1 MQKNKVIVICGPTA
15 SGKTSLSIELAKQID
30 GEIVSCD
37 SMQIYKNMTIG
48 TAKPT
53 KEEMQGIKHYLI
65 DCVSPEVRYSVA
77 DYKKDSINA
86 IKEIIFKGKVPI
98 IVGGTGLYLESLIYG
113 IEYNEIETDLEYRKA
128 LEDIEKN
135 EGLEKLYEMAKQID
149 EQAIEKISHNDKKR
163 IFRVLEIYH
172 STGKRSYGA
181 SRRGNRRPQDI
192 RQYREIHQNDRQF
205 EFRQYVQRNGCQRIP
220 AIPSDDADPPS
231 GPEPALRHLP
241 NDDSVRLYGCRVPA
255 ETTQMGCFGT
265 ESIHDLD
272 RTYQLDFRCHNL
284 PVNVVRL
291 QMSVGGDAG
300 PLPVRVV
307 RRRIAVANA
316 DRTYDTYTQG
326 SFFPKPCFMARHDN
340 DLCSHGNRHP
350 DSVHSLRYVHRTGYA
365 TMGLFPLAD
374 SHTAGLLCI
383 DARCK
388 NWYVK
393 RFNTWL

>member
-1 MQKNKVIVICGPTA
+1 MEC
-15 SGKTSLSIELAKQID
+15 SEEERLA
-30 GEIVSCD
+30 
-37 SMQIYKNMTIG
+37 
-48 TAKPT
+48 A
-53 KEEMQGIKHYLI
+53 
-65 DCVSPEVRYSVA
+65 
-77 DYKKDSINA
+77 
-86 IKEIIFKGKVPI
+86 
-98 IVGGTGLYLESLIYG
+98 
-113 IEYNEIETDLEYRKA
+113 
-128 LEDIEKN
+128 
-135 EGLEKLYEMAKQID
+135 
-149 EQAIEKISHNDKKR
+149 
-163 IFRVLEIYH
+163 
-172 STGKRSYGA
+172 
-181 SRRGNRRPQDI
+181 
-192 RQYREIHQNDRQF
+192 
-205 EFRQYVQRNGCQRIP
+205 

-383 DARCK
+383 DTRCK
-388 NWYVK
+388 KLVCRTIQLMAIMYEK
-393 RFNTWL
+393 MDMPDDCGCCFGSHRLSAQPYSESDMRQRCKPISGS